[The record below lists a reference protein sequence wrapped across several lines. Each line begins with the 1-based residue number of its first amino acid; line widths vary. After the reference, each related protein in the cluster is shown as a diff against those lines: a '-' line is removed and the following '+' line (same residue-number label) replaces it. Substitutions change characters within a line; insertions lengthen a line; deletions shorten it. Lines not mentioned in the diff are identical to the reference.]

1 MRGADLAAADARG
14 RSPVTL
20 APVYTRRGMGMKCP
34 RNFLRRGHA
43 MRILRGLSLVLVALV
58 STAAIGAMGAR
69 PAGLQLAADPN
80 GRFTIRFPSDWQV
93 VKTKSGPSTVVGL
106 GPAPPGEFQT
116 NVNVVVEDLAA
127 PVSPATYA
135 RLAGQK
141 MATAFQD
148 FTVLS
153 EGSATIAHRQ
163 AYYRYYTWRRS
174 TGGVLYQVQTY
185 FTLGR
190 RAFVLTGTTINNVD
204 RIRRDVPVIGQIFE
218 TFSPTTR

>member
-1 MRGADLAAADARG
+1 
-14 RSPVTL
+14 
-20 APVYTRRGMGMKCP
+20 
-34 RNFLRRGHA
+34 
-43 MRILRGLSLVLVALV
+43 MRIVRVVSLVLVALV
-58 STAAIGAMGAR
+58 STAAIGAMVAR
-69 PAGLQLAADPN
+69 PAGVQLAADPN
-80 GRFTIRFPSDWQV
+80 GRFSIKFPSDWQV
-93 VKTKSGPSTVVGL
+93 VKTLSGPSTVVGL
-106 GPAPPGEFQT
+106 GPAPPGQFHV

-135 RLAGQK
+135 HLARAK

-148 FTVLS
+148 FTVLG

-190 RAFVLTGTTINNVD
+190 RAFVLTGTTINNAE
-204 RIRRDVPVIGQIFE
+204 RIRQDIPVIGEIFE
-218 TFSPTTR
+218 TFSPTTK